1 MKHIRLQI
9 LIVIWIVIALLFG
22 SFDLILHISLP
33 LYFER
38 QATEALEYEIE
49 YIKALKDASP
59 DGEDIEYVGTYLSG
73 EINFIVLDNMPSAE
87 TSNMSSYKTTQKI
100 SEKEILDYN
109 SENEIELEKCYTRK
123 TENGYYI
130 FVKYEDVFEFYGE
143 SVPTIMYINIKPL
156 LQYTKTIDLLLAIA
170 LICVTIVMSLIGL
183 NLGKRIEESQE
194 AQRRFFQNSS
204 HELKTPLM
212 AIQGYAEGIQTG
224 IIDPVE
230 SSSVILEEGDRM
242 TKLVDEIL
250 SISKIDAHKISLNL
264 SVTDI
269 REILYDCLRFVDGI
283 QKEKGV
289 KISIDFSDSPIFVK
303 CDEDQ
308 LERAFMNVLVNA
320 LRHCNGEISVC
331 CFASGKHCNVKI
343 HDNGEGLSQ
352 KDIPHL
358 FDRFYTGKN
367 GNTGIGL
374 ALTAEILKLHK
385 GSISAYN
392 DEKGAVF
399 QIKLPVSQK

>member
-1 MKHIRLQI
+1 
-9 LIVIWIVIALLFG
+9 
-22 SFDLILHISLP
+22 
-33 LYFER
+33 
-38 QATEALEYEIE
+38 
-49 YIKALKDASP
+49 
-59 DGEDIEYVGTYLSG
+59 GTYFSG
-73 EINFIVLDNMPSAE
+73 EINFIVLDNLPVVDNE
-87 TSNMSSYKTTQKI
+87 NVSNYKTSQKI
-100 SEKEILDYN
+100 N
-109 SENEIELEKCYTRK
+109 ENEIIRFSNENDIELEKCYTYK
-123 TENGYYI
+123 TSNGYYV
-130 FVKYEDVFEFYGE
+130 FVKYEDVFELYGE

-156 LQYTKTIDLLLAIA
+156 LQYTKTIDFLLAIA
-170 LICVTIVMSLIGL
+170 LLCVTIVMSLIGL

-194 AQRRFFQNSS
+194 SQRRFFQNSS

-250 SISKIDAHKISLNL
+250 SISKIDAHKLSLNL

-289 KISIDFSDSPIFVK
+289 NISVDFSDTPIFVK

-308 LERAFMNVLVNA
+308 LERAFTNVLVNA
-320 LRHCNGEISVC
+320 LRHCNGKITVS
-331 CFASGKHCNVKI
+331 CFSCGKHCIIKI

-352 KDIPHL
+352 EDIPHL

-367 GNTGIGL
+367 GSTGIGL

-385 GSISAYN
+385 GNISAYN